1 MYLIPNV
8 ELNQAWERRVSKHL
22 FRVIITITSFLRSLK
37 YYRSFQSCYIIP
49 FWSSY

>member
-22 FRVIITITSFLRSLK
+22 FRGIITITSF
-37 YYRSFQSCYIIP
+37 
-49 FWSSY
+49 